1 MVAKLVVRLGVKAA
15 VRYQSSGVLDETGI
29 QFGPRSCVATVGIA
43 APWVNAS
50 DLEIPFPSLAWV
62 TRRMTA
68 KNCPALKVSWEL
80 KVG

>member
-1 MVAKLVVRLGVKAA
+1 MVVRAAARTVVRFRSLGELSK
-15 VRYQSSGVLDETGI
+15 VRR
-29 QFGPRSCVATVGIA
+29 QFGPRRCATTASIA

-50 DLEIPFPSLAWV
+50 ALETPFPSLAWV

-68 KNCPALKVSWEL
+68 ENCPALKVSWAL